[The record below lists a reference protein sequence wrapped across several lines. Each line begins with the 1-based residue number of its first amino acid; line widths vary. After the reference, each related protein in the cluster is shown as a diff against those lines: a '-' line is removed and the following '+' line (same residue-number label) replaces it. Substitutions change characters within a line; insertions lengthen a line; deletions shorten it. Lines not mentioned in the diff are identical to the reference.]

1 MQFGDYTKKEG
12 KLFQLSNYLLR
23 ICLEGQQQKD
33 TLETKGNTR
42 FQSSNAYFMMDGSI
56 PGSGKFPGEGH
67 GSPFQYSCLENPM
80 DRGAWRATVHG
91 VMKSQT

>member
-33 TLETKGNTR
+33 TLETKGNKDFSR
-42 FQSSNAYFMMDGSI
+42 QMPIS
-56 PGSGKFPGEGH
+56 
-67 GSPFQYSCLENPM
+67 
-80 DRGAWRATVHG
+80 
-91 VMKSQT
+91 